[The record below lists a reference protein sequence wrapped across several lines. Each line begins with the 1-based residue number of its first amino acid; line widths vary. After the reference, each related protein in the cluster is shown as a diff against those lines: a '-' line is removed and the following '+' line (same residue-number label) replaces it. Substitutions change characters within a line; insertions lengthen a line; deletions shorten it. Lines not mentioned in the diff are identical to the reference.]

1 MTSVLF
7 DVAIIGGGP
16 SGLAA
21 AAELKARG
29 TARVL
34 VIEREAETGGV
45 PRHCGH
51 PPFGMREFGR
61 VLTGPAYARRL
72 SLMAIAS
79 GADILTSTAVT
90 AIDASQ
96 DDIRITC
103 STRQGMASFAARR
116 VLLATGTRESP
127 RSARLTSGERPL
139 GVINTGALQAYAY
152 LEHLAPFR
160 RPIIVGS
167 ELVAL
172 SAILTC
178 RSLGARPM
186 AMIEEG
192 PRPLAPRALFLYPRL
207 QGIPLLISTR
217 LVDIVG
223 SPRVDHV
230 IVEDGTGERRRIDCD
245 GVIFSGRFVG
255 EAHLARLAGL
265 DIDPATGGPEID
277 QFGRS
282 SHPAI
287 FAAGNLLRPVETAGW
302 CYREGRRIGGF
313 IHDDLQGQFASSGR
327 GLRITPGNGIR
338 YIVPQWIAAGGEGL
352 GALQLRVHRPVK
364 GRLAAQDEHGVRPVD
379 RYISALPERRVLIP
393 SDFLAQG
400 TSGIT
405 LGIVD

>member
-1 MTSVLF
+1 MNEAF

-21 AAELKARG
+21 AAELRSRG

-61 VLTGPAYARRL
+61 VMTGPAYARRL
-72 SLMAIAS
+72 SRMALAS
-79 GADILTSTAVT
+79 GADIRVRTSVIS
-90 AIDASQ
+90 IDASR
-96 DDIRITC
+96 DEVSITC
-103 STRQGMASFAARR
+103 STPQGMTTFPARR

-152 LEHLAPFR
+152 LEHMAPFS
-160 RPIIVGS
+160 RPVIVGS

-178 RSLGARPM
+178 RSVGARPV

-192 PRPLAPRALFLYPRL
+192 EQPLAPRALFLYPRL
-207 QGIPLLISTR
+207 QGIPLFTSTR
-217 LVDIVG
+217 VVDIVG

-230 IVEDGTGERRRIDCD
+230 VVEDPEGQRRRIDCD

-265 DIDPATGGPEID
+265 DIDPATNGPEID
-277 QFGRS
+277 QFGRT
-282 SHPAI
+282 SHHAI

-302 CYREGRRIGGF
+302 CFREGRRIGGF
-313 IHDDLQGQFASSGR
+313 VHDDLQGRLASSGR
-327 GLRITPGNGIR
+327 GLRIAPGEGIR
-338 YIVPQWIAAGGEGL
+338 YVVPQWIADGGTGM
-352 GALQLRVHRPVK
+352 GSLQLRVQQPVK
-364 GRLAAQDEHGVRPVD
+364 GLLAARDERGSRLFAKNL
-379 RYISALPERRVLIP
+379 SALPERRILVP
-393 SDFLAQG
+393 ADFPKPA
-400 TSGIT
+400 SGVMS
-405 LGIVD
+405 LGMID